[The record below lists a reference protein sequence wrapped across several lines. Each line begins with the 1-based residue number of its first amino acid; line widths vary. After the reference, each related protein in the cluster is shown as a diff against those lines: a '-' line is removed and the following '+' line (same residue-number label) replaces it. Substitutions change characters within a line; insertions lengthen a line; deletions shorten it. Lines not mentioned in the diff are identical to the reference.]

1 MVKKTQNLE
10 AFKQTLIRD
19 INLGAEYDNLSKT
32 TINLYVRQLTTFY
45 KFANKTA
52 QLSQDEFVN
61 AIREPQKYDDP
72 EFQKVFKLQ
81 NSNVIDLLRKKYIS
95 KESLV
100 LTLNAMCKLVKNRYR
115 ETFQYYNAV
124 RKVLSK
130 QNKDEKLNNE
140 LSKDEMTRYIS
151 YDELMAIPSSIKAE
165 LVKAYGSVFISKAD
179 LTKLTKKARTDY
191 LRTVLDYVTLYLN
204 IHYPLRLVWPSV
216 FLSKVDGGN
225 YLEGNQLF
233 LNDFK
238 NVRLMGAQTIMLD
251 RDAISL
257 IKQYLDF
264 LSNTLDETPTKLL
277 YRLFNGNVGPY
288 DYTTETQGRFSKVLG
303 AIFKRHNGQ
312 SLSMNMIRHIVESNV
327 IQSPDY
333 AGLTNREKNDIH
345 ARLLHS
351 SQAANVSYNKISNR
365 ASKEL
370 ETPPA
375 ENDYEF
381 SNEDATELDDTVP
394 VRTSSTRSK
403 RRERIFHG
411 EFKPDGAERGMEID
425 IFQS

>member
-1 MVKKTQNLE
+1 
-10 AFKQTLIRD
+10 
-19 INLGAEYDNLSKT
+19 
-32 TINLYVRQLTTFY
+32 VRQLITFY

-81 NSNVIDLLRKKYIS
+81 NGNVIDLLRKKYIS

-100 LTLNAMCKLVKNRYR
+100 LTLNAMCKLVKNIYR

-179 LTKLTKKARTDY
+179 LTKLTKNARTDY

-251 RDAISL
+251 RNAISL
-257 IKQYLDF
+257 IKLKRKVGSLKCLA
-264 LSNTLDETPTKLL
+264 LSLKDTTDKA
-277 YRLFNGNVGPY
+277 YR
-288 DYTTETQGRFSKVLG
+288 
-303 AIFKRHNGQ
+303 
-312 SLSMNMIRHIVESNV
+312 
-327 IQSPDY
+327 
-333 AGLTNREKNDIH
+333 
-345 ARLLHS
+345 
-351 SQAANVSYNKISNR
+351 
-365 ASKEL
+365 
-370 ETPPA
+370 
-375 ENDYEF
+375 
-381 SNEDATELDDTVP
+381 
-394 VRTSSTRSK
+394 
-403 RRERIFHG
+403 
-411 EFKPDGAERGMEID
+411 
-425 IFQS
+425 